1 MGIEVISR
9 LQKEVDTLKSQIETQ
24 KTAEEKKL
32 EDLKKEFEGMIA
44 DRKTSFGDDE
54 AATPDEVAKARKEGA
69 ELHLKAILT
78 GRDVT
83 SFEEFKGVANI
94 VEKAIKPADVPAWLA
109 EEFSNSILEELKL
122 DLKVEGLFP
131 KITMPVNRNTFS
143 IPAKVG
149 EAVAYLI
156 APGDDAIESA
166 ISASK
171 VSFQTKRIKTLI
183 GLTDQADFE
192 TVTAI
197 VDLVRNE
204 LVRSIARSTEK
215 ALIMGD
221 ANGSNPNDVTKA
233 FDGLLKRAVD
243 GGMVVDNG
251 GGAVTSAKIA
261 EARKA
266 LGVYGVNLADVV
278 IVAPVDVAFQMIE
291 LDEVITVDKYGAS
304 ATILTGEIG
313 KLWGM
318 PIVVSEYISH
328 TLKPDGTEGTPG
340 TDDKTAVLI
349 VNKQYFAVADRGVVG
364 VETERK
370 AVSSSTLYVG
380 YRDIDFNSVAIGSVA
395 VAALTNVGN

>member
-1 MGIEVISR
+1 MGIEVISS
-9 LQKEVDTLKSQIETQ
+9 LQKEVEALKKQMEDT
-24 KTAEEKKL
+24 KTAEEKKY
-32 EDLKKEFEGMIA
+32 EELKKELEVVSTE
-44 DRKTSFGDDE
+44 RKTNFDNE
-54 AATPDEVAKARKEGA
+54 AFSKDEVANAKVKGA
-69 ELHLKAILT
+69 ELHLKSILT
-78 GRDVT
+78 GRDVA
-83 SFEEFKGVANI
+83 SFEEFKGIADI
-94 VEKAIKPADVPAWLA
+94 VEKAIKPADVPSWLA
-109 EEFSNSILEELKL
+109 EEFSNSILEELKV
-122 DLKVEGLFP
+122 DLKVENLFS

-149 EAVAYLI
+149 EAQAYLI

-204 LVRSIARSTEK
+204 LIRSIARSTEK

-221 ANGSNPNDVTKA
+221 SAGTDPNDVTKA
-233 FDGLLKRAVD
+233 FDGLLKYATTA
-243 GGMVVDNG
+243 GNVVDNG
-251 GGAVTSAKIA
+251 GGAITADKIA
-261 EARKA
+261 AVRKV
-266 LGVYGVNLADVV
+266 LGVYGINLADVA
-278 IVAPVDVAFQMIE
+278 ILAPVDVAFQMIE
-291 LDEVITVDKYGAS
+291 LDEVITVDKYGPS

-328 TLKPDGTEGTPG
+328 TLKADGTPGTPG
-340 TDDKTAVLI
+340 TDDKTAVLV
-349 VNKQYFAVADRGVVG
+349 VNKEYFAVADRGSVG

-380 YRDIDFNSVAIGSVA
+380 YRDIDFNSVAVNA
-395 VAALTNVGN
+395 TPVAALTNVA